1 MPTDPPMLASH
12 QSLSRICIIDSACH
26 HHETACTYKYL
37 QVPTSTYKYLQVPT
51 STYKYLQ
58 VPTSTYKYLQ
68 VPTSTYKY
76 LQVPTNYKIWALV
89 FSKIEGTWESL
100 GEHGAPLQKEPNRS
114 QPIWL
119 QRTSGDTNCKVSTQV
134 YLEDK
139 IYSIG
144 SPSQGTQQLANV
156 FTFCTAHCG
165 LVFWF
170 ACCFLM
176 FWWCRCSLGS
186 LWLYMNKSLQFVCAS
201 QTQHIL

>member
-37 QVPTSTYKYLQVPT
+37 QAPTSTYKYLQVPT

-68 VPTSTYKY
+68 VPASTYKY

-134 YLEDK
+134 YLK
-139 IYSIG
+139 TKS
-144 SPSQGTQQLANV
+144 
-156 FTFCTAHCG
+156 TALGAHHRALNSLLMCSLSVLRIAALFSGLPVVSWCFGGAVVALGHCG
-165 LVFWF
+165 
-170 ACCFLM
+170 
-176 FWWCRCSLGS
+176 
-186 LWLYMNKSLQFVCAS
+186 YMNKSLQFVCAS
-201 QTQHIL
+201 QTHHIL